1 MINEKFEI
9 TDIAHKTY
17 PFLHR
22 IRALRDVGT
31 EVKQGDLGGFVE
43 HEGNLSFEPGD
54 DAWVFENA
62 IIAGDGYADKGTRLK
77 GQAVVCGNAYAS
89 HGSTLSGSAKAEDDA
104 YLRGVTM
111 LGSARASGH
120 SLILASPDDPGR
132 APILS
137 SRCCVYGKV
146 VDDVRI
152 LGDTV
157 ILSNE
162 EVCSDGPEAIVLNGQ
177 MRTVVREYAR
187 DVLQPRQPEGAEE
200 KNNISQKRKETV
212 R

>member
-54 DAWVFENA
+54 DAWVFDNA

-77 GQAVVCGNAYAS
+77 GQAVVCGNAYVS
-89 HGSTLSGSAKAEDDA
+89 HGSMLYGDAKAEDDA
-104 YLRGVTM
+104 YLQGVTM

-120 SLILASPDDPGR
+120 SVLLASPDNPGR
-132 APILS
+132 APMLS
-137 SRCCVYGKV
+137 GRCCVYGKV
-146 VDDVRI
+146 VGDVRV

-157 ILSNE
+157 ILSSE
-162 EVCSDGPEAIVLNGQ
+162 EVCSDSLDAIMLNGQ
-177 MRTVVREYAR
+177 LRTVLREPTR
-187 DVLQPRQPEGAEE
+187 DMLHPRQPEGAE
-200 KNNISQKRKETV
+200 KKMSQKRKETV